1 MVQQPLAVLLGR
13 GGQGSAVVEQQ
24 PSYLLQP
31 QEQSHRQGDMPMLQE
46 HLSTWSPQ
54 LLEM

>member
-31 QEQSHRQGDMPMLQE
+31 QEQSFRQRDTPHAAGA
-46 HLSTWSPQ
+46 PQ
-54 LLEM
+54 YLEPTAA